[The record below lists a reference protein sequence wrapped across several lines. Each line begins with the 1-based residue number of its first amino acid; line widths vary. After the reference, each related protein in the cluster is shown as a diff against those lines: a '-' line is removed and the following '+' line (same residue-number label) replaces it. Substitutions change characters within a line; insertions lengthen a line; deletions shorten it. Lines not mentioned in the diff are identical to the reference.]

1 MGVSPNGVKIG
12 RLCQAGLRLAVGAFH
27 RTLGVYEIFEHN
39 GVTGLMGH
47 EIYQIYP

>member
-12 RLCQAGLRLAVGAFH
+12 GLCQAGLAAVGAFH

-39 GVTGLMGH
+39 GV
-47 EIYQIYP
+47 E